1 MYIFLVIDRNLH
13 INYISLYFF
22 NRNFRQAVQV
32 HVQKKDIELSM
43 SLVRS
48 PGLAFQ
54 RLLTLSNR
62 VQRMSHPDK
71 VYLVLAV
78 TLQAVQVHVQKK
90 DIELS
95 MSLVRSPGLAFQR
108 LLTLSNR
115 VQRMS
120 HPDKVYLVL
129 AVTLQAVQ
137 VHVQKKTSSYR
148 CLWCGH
154 RDLNPDVV
162 DIRPSNVRVCQFRHN
177 RISSIDII

>member
-78 TLQAVQVHVQKK
+78 TLQAVQVHVQQK
-90 DIELS
+90 
-95 MSLVRSPGLAFQR
+95 RH
-108 LLTLSNR
+108 R
-115 VQRMS
+115 VI
-120 HPDKVYLVL
+120 DVFG
-129 AVTLQAVQ
+129 AVTG
-137 VHVQKKTSSYR
+137 T
-148 CLWCGH
+148 
-154 RDLNPDVV
+154 
-162 DIRPSNVRVCQFRHN
+162 
-177 RISSIDII
+177 

>member
-1 MYIFLVIDRNLH
+1 
-13 INYISLYFF
+13 
-22 NRNFRQAVQV
+22 
-32 HVQKKDIELSM
+32 M

-71 VYLVLAV
+71 VFLVLAV

-129 AVTLQAVQ
+129 AAPLQAVQ
-137 VHVQKKTSSYR
+137 VHVQ
-148 CLWCGH
+148 
-154 RDLNPDVV
+154 
-162 DIRPSNVRVCQFRHN
+162 
-177 RISSIDII
+177 